1 MTSNRRPFN
10 AGARAGLDESRSD
23 VRKLQVDV
31 AAAQANIRTAQA
43 AIVVLDAATNFAEN
57 ETPGGVID
65 GVNDTFTLAH
75 TPIGPIQL
83 FKGAAAPSSLALQ
96 LPGGA
101 EYTLSGAGI
110 VYVAASIPAAGNRHR
125 VWYRY

>member
-1 MTSNRRPFN
+1 MTTGVRRSFN
-10 AGARAGLDESRSD
+10 AGSRVGIDQSADAIESLR
-23 VRKLQVDV
+23 LDV
-31 AAAQANIRTAQA
+31 ATAQA
-43 AIVVLDAATNFAEN
+43 QIVTLQDATNFAEN
-57 ETPGGVID
+57 ETPSGVID

-83 FKGAAAPSSLALQ
+83 FKGAAAPSGLMLQ

-101 EYTLSGAGI
+101 EYTLSGSTVTYAAPAIPLAGE
-110 VYVAASIPAAGNRHR
+110 RHR

>member
-1 MTSNRRPFN
+1 MTTGVRRTFN
-10 AGARAGLDESRSD
+10 AGSRVGID
-23 VRKLQVDV
+23 QTAVAV
-31 AAAQANIRTAQA
+31 AAIQRDIATVQTQ
-43 AIVVLDAATNFAEN
+43 IVTLQDATNFAEN
-57 ETPGGVID
+57 ETPTGVID

-83 FKGAAAPSSLALQ
+83 FKGAAATSGLMLQ

-101 EYTLSGAGI
+101 EYTLSGRTVTYAAPAIPVAGE
-110 VYVAASIPAAGNRHR
+110 RHR

>member
-1 MTSNRRPFN
+1 MTTGVRRTFN
-10 AGARAGLDESRSD
+10 AGSRVGID
-23 VRKLQVDV
+23 QTAVAV
-31 AAAQANIRTAQA
+31 AAIQRDIATVQTQ
-43 AIVVLDAATNFAEN
+43 IVTLQDATNFAEN
-57 ETPGGVID
+57 ETPTGVID

-83 FKGAAAPSSLALQ
+83 FKGAAAPSGLMLQ

-101 EYTLSGAGI
+101 EYTLSGRTVTYAAPAIPVAGE
-110 VYVAASIPAAGNRHR
+110 RHR